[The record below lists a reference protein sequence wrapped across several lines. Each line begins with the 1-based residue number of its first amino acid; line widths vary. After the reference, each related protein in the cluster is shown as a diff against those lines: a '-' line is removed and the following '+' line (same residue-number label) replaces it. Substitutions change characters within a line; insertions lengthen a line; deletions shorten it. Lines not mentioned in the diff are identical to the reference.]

1 MIRRLNYT
9 GRRTIARSRVTVRF
23 VPGTEGVAGFT
34 AQYDIA
40 AFKFPAEAR
49 VYIEA
54 YNSNSYMR
62 FAFGTVAEPKVPRD
76 TRLLDVTPRPLPR
89 FRLKVVDETTRHGLL
104 LGVADK
110 VVPLSPEDDL
120 ENKHSLLPVDFVDL
134 GERVWRLDLSDSPV
148 LELNNRIEVIAE
160 AARSSGSFLGLLY
173 PEVLRRVLHH
183 VVVEELE
190 TDPNAEEDDWRSQ
203 WLRFACAVP
212 GVDAPPDDASAE
224 AAADREEWVE
234 TAVQAFCR
242 HREARRRTEQAV
254 TKELQ

>member
-9 GRRTIARSRVTVRF
+9 GRRTISRAHVTVRLI
-23 VPGTEGVAGFT
+23 PGTDGVPTFT

-40 AFKFPAEAR
+40 EFKFPGEAR

-54 YNSNSYMR
+54 YNSNSYRR
-62 FAFGTVAEPKVPRD
+62 FNFGTVGAPEVPND

-110 VVPLSPEDDL
+110 VVPLRSDDDL
-120 ENKHSLLPVDFVDL
+120 QNRLSLLPVEFVDL

-148 LELNNRIEVIAE
+148 LELNHRIDNISE

-173 PEVLRRVLHH
+173 PEVLRRVLHRI
-183 VVVEELE
+183 VVEDQE
-190 TDPNAEEDDWRSQ
+190 TDPNADEDDWQTQ

-212 GVDAPPDDASAE
+212 GIEPPPADASAD
-224 AAADREEWVE
+224 AAGDREEWVE
-234 TAVQAFCR
+234 AAVRAFCQT
-242 HREARRRTEQAV
+242 HEARRRTESAV
-254 TKELQ
+254 AKELL